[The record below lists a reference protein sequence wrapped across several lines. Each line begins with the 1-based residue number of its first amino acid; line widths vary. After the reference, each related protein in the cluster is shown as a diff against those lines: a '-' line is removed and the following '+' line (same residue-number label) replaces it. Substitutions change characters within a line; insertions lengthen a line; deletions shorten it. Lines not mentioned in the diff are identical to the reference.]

1 MRMRAMRGTGGKT
14 TSMVLSRIGAR
25 IGVIAHTV
33 FLEVIRDR
41 ILYLVALFA
50 LVIVIANVL
59 LPDIAAGAQ
68 DKILLDLGLAGIHL
82 LSVIVAVFVGTG
94 LINKEIEKRTVLVL
108 IAKPVSRAEFI
119 VGKHLGLTAVLAV
132 LIAVLGLI
140 FMVVLGVSGIP
151 FEVGSIALS
160 LVFMG
165 LEAAL
170 LVAVAIVFGVFT
182 SSLLATLLTF
192 AVYLMGHLSQ
202 DLVAFGD
209 LSDNPAVQRLTN
221 TLYLVLPDLERLNLR
236 NEAVYGM
243 GLLPTAPE
251 LWGHGL
257 YGLLYTALL
266 LTVAIVIFSRR
277 QF

>member
-1 MRMRAMRGTGGKT
+1 MVK
-14 TSMVLSRIGAR
+14 SMVLSRV
-25 IGVIAHTV
+25 GVIARTV

-50 LVIVIANVL
+50 LLLVIARVL
-59 LPDIAAGAQ
+59 LPDIAAGAE
-68 DKILLDLGLAGIHL
+68 DKILMDLGLASIHL
-82 LSVIVAVFVGTG
+82 LSVVVAVFVGTG

-132 LIAVLGLI
+132 LIAALGVI
-140 FMVVLGVSGIP
+140 FMVVLGASGVP
-151 FEVGSIALS
+151 FSLGSILLAL
-160 LVFMG
+160 LFMI

-170 LVAVAIVFGVFT
+170 LVAVAMVFGVFT

-202 DLVAFGD
+202 DLVAFGN
-209 LSDNPAVQRLTN
+209 LSETPAVQRLTN
-221 TLYLVLPDLERLNLR
+221 VLYLILPDLERLNLR
-236 NEAVYGM
+236 NAAAYGFD
-243 GLLPTAPE
+243 LLPTAPE

-266 LTVAIVIFSRR
+266 LAVASLIFSRR

>member
-1 MRMRAMRGTGGKT
+1 MRAMGGKT
-14 TSMVLSRIGAR
+14 TSMVLSRIG
-25 IGVIAHTV
+25 VIARTV

-50 LVIVIANVL
+50 LVLVIANLL

-132 LIAVLGLI
+132 LIAALGLI
-140 FMVVLGVSGIP
+140 FLVLLGVSGIP
-151 FEVGSIALS
+151 FELGSIALS
-160 LVFMG
+160 LVFMV

-202 DLVAFGD
+202 DLVAFGE
-209 LSDNPAVQRLTN
+209 LSDNPGIQRLTN

-251 LWGHGL
+251 LWAHGL

-266 LTVAIVIFSRR
+266 LTVASIIFSRR

>member
-1 MRMRAMRGTGGKT
+1 
-14 TSMVLSRIGAR
+14 MVLSRV
-25 IGVIAHTV
+25 GVIARTV

-50 LVIVIANVL
+50 LVMVIARVL
-59 LPDIAAGAQ
+59 LPDISAGAEN
-68 DKILLDLGLAGIHL
+68 KILLDLGLAAIHL

-119 VGKHLGLTAVLAV
+119 IGKHLGLTAVLAV
-132 LIAVLGLI
+132 LIAALGLI
-140 FMVVLGVSGIP
+140 FVVLLGASGVP
-151 FEVGSIALS
+151 FSLGSIGLAL
-160 LVFMG
+160 LFMA

-202 DLVAFGD
+202 DMVAFGE
-209 LSDNPAVQRLTN
+209 LSENPAVQRLTN

-236 NEAVYGM
+236 NAAAYGM
-243 GLLPTAPE
+243 ELLPTAAA
-251 LWGHGL
+251 LGGHAL

-266 LTVAIVIFSRR
+266 LAVAILVFSRR